1 MLLTETGYHLR
12 DKALAMLNKTQAIFD
27 YPLTDSTTRVIIAQ
41 TNDNLLVLLC

>member
-27 YPLTDSTTRVIIAQ
+27 YPLRQ
-41 TNDNLLVLLC
+41 TPPQE